1 MESDNLSKDQL
12 QFVGHIKS
20 SCDHLLEMINDILD
34 ISKIE
39 AGEME
44 VVKMPFDLR
53 HMLRRVP
60 LMAKYPADK
69 KKIQI
74 ELKIDPDLGLIEADE
89 VRIKQVLYNLLSNAI
104 KFTDPGKRIGM
115 NARKNDLQIIIEVW
129 DEGIGIT
136 GKDLEKIFDPFKQVS
151 HAGSGRPE
159 GAGLGLAISKRIIE
173 LHGGSLSVESKRG
186 VGSRF
191 IICLPLLNIPADS
204 IKDSLKE
211 EKAQGRKERPGKS
224 GNILVVEDNELNLI
238 LIASLL
244 NRMGLTVY
252 TEKLGGDGV
261 KAALERK
268 FYLILMDI
276 QLPDMSGV
284 DAMKMIREKIK
295 ERVPIIA
302 LTAYAMNGDEQK
314 FKAEGFESYIS
325 KPVDIK
331 NIRETVEYFLK
342 AN

>member
-1 MESDNLSKDQL
+1 MKDKNKTKEQLIREVKTMRQRVSELEKAADAANSAKSSFLANMSHELRTPLNSIFGFSQLLEMESDNLSKDQL

-44 VVKMPFDLR
+44 VVKKPFDLR

-74 ELKIDPDLGLIEADE
+74 EMKIDPDLGLIEADE

-115 NARKNDLQIIIEVW
+115 NARKDEFQIIIEVW

-173 LHGGSLSVESKRG
+173 LHGGSLSVESK
-186 VGSRF
+186 
-191 IICLPLLNIPADS
+191 
-204 IKDSLKE
+204 
-211 EKAQGRKERPGKS
+211 
-224 GNILVVEDNELNLI
+224 
-238 LIASLL
+238 
-244 NRMGLTVY
+244 
-252 TEKLGGDGV
+252 
-261 KAALERK
+261 
-268 FYLILMDI
+268 
-276 QLPDMSGV
+276 
-284 DAMKMIREKIK
+284 
-295 ERVPIIA
+295 
-302 LTAYAMNGDEQK
+302 
-314 FKAEGFESYIS
+314 
-325 KPVDIK
+325 
-331 NIRETVEYFLK
+331 
-342 AN
+342 